1 MPTLKQAV
9 ADTWDHTPSVARAA
23 GDLVILGRVVG
34 VVSRPIAA
42 NTKGAINVRG
52 IFTFD
57 KVTGGALTAGSIAY
71 LHSNLRVTGS
81 ATTTGIAG
89 LVAADA
95 AAGDTTVD
103 VSINHGMLYDL
114 NVTGPA

>member
-1 MPTLKQAV
+1 MPTLKQENG
-9 ADTWDHTPSVARAA
+9 DTWDHTPSVARAA
-23 GDLVILGRVVG
+23 GELVLLGRIIG

-52 IFTFD
+52 VFTFD
-57 KVTGGALTAGSIAY
+57 KVTGGALSAGAVAY
-71 LHSNLRVTGS
+71 LHPNGRVTGT
-81 ATTTGIAG
+81 ATVSGIAG

-95 AAGDTTVD
+95 AAGDVFVD

-114 NVTGPA
+114 NVTGP